1 MDKIKKLIK
10 AQRKQIILLEKMIKI
25 KDKFYENTLEL
36 IKLSVDVSDL

>member
-36 IKLSVDVSDL
+36 IKLGVDVSDL